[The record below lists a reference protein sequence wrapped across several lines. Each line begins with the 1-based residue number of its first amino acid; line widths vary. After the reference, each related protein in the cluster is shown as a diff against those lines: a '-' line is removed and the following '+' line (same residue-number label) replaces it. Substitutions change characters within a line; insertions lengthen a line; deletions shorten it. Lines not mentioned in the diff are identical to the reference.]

1 MHPVWFL
8 NIQCKWSDCRF
19 KENDDFRRESRL
31 LLTILTESIKSMQTS
46 QTENNKLHSD
56 LLKLMSRQLEMQETS
71 LNVARE
77 AWTNITNQANADDS
91 HERRKWSNKPKP
103 VRPSVDTNIDD
114 ILNGVYFWTN
124 GTTTKPSQS
133 WRAPKKSVSNSENH
147 VQPMWTSYSTNSL
160 AQRS

>member
-1 MHPVWFL
+1 MT
-8 NIQCKWSDCRF
+8 ISDE
-19 KENDDFRRESRL
+19 KVDQ

-77 AWTNITNQANADDS
+77 ARTNITNQANADDS

-114 ILNGVYFWTN
+114 IEWGIFLDKWNHYKTI
-124 GTTTKPSQS
+124 THTSISATSAA
-133 WRAPKKSVSNSENH
+133 APAA
-147 VQPMWTSYSTNSL
+147 PP
-160 AQRS
+160 

>member
-1 MHPVWFL
+1 MT
-8 NIQCKWSDCRF
+8 ISDE
-19 KENDDFRRESRL
+19 KVDQ

-77 AWTNITNQANADDS
+77 ARTNITNQANADDS

-114 ILNGVYFWTN
+114 IEWGIFLDKWNHYKTI
-124 GTTTKPSQS
+124 TELESTKEICLELRESC
-133 WRAPKKSVSNSENH
+133 
-147 VQPMWTSYSTNSL
+147 QPM
-160 AQRS
+160 